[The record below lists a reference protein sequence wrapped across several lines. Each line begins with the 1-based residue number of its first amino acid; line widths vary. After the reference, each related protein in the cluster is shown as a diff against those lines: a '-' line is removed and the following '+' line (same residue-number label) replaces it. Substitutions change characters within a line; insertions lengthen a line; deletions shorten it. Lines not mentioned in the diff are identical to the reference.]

1 MCENF
6 LVPCLSHE
14 ENFHLISCPRKL
26 SKDEVKWSRMAKG
39 AIHSDPCW
47 AHRVIDERNVSVGL
61 KGRGGGGGFE
71 SELLGFYLSP
81 IQ

>member
-14 ENFHLISCPRKL
+14 ENFHLISCPGTLCKE
-26 SKDEVKWSRMAKG
+26 EVKWSRMAEG

-47 AHRVIDERNVSVGL
+47 AHRVIDERSERL
-61 KGRGGGGGFE
+61 KGRGEGGGGFE